1 MRWTVVKMPQPWACC
16 SLSHFQLG
24 VDRAVPMVGPRRL
37 AGLEARL
44 IVVAGGEQEL
54 VVIGVEEVEKPP
66 GHVPI
71 DGERFAH
78 CDPSRASS
86 IVPAAKGAGHGNAD

>member
-1 MRWTVVKMPQPWACC
+1 MSSSP
-16 SLSHFQLG
+16 
-24 VDRAVPMVGPRRL
+24 
-37 AGLEARL
+37 
-44 IVVAGGEQEL
+44 GGEQEL
-54 VVIGVEEVEKPP
+54 VVIWVEEVEKPP